1 MLKVR
6 VLKLKLLK
14 VRKFMW
20 KLLKGLK
27 VYEVIDEGLGCLL
40 RNL

>member
-1 MLKVR
+1 M
-6 VLKLKLLK
+6 KLKLSK
-14 VRKFMW
+14 VRQFMW

-27 VYEVIDEGLGCLL
+27 VYEVTDEGFGCLR

>member
-6 VLKLKLLK
+6 MLKLKLLK

-27 VYEVIDEGLGCLL
+27 VYEVNVEGLGRL
-40 RNL
+40 R